1 MILTQWKC
9 ASQARSSNLYF
20 IRDGELTIFKGER
33 HTIGGTFKVD
43 DKRFTE
49 HIIPLQKGDRIYMTT
64 DGYYDQFGGERDKKF
79 TKKRFTQMLT
89 EFQDMSLI
97 DQEME
102 LKTRFQDWKGRTEQ
116 VDDILVIGL
125 EV

>member
-1 MILTQWKC
+1 
-9 ASQARSSNLYF
+9 
-20 IRDGELTIFKGER
+20 
-33 HTIGGTFKVD
+33 
-43 DKRFTE
+43 
-49 HIIPLQKGDRIYMTT
+49 
-64 DGYYDQFGGERDKKF
+64 
-79 TKKRFTQMLT
+79 MLT

>member
-1 MILTQWKC
+1 
-9 ASQARSSNLYF
+9 
-20 IRDGELTIFKGER
+20 
-33 HTIGGTFKVD
+33 
-43 DKRFTE
+43 
-49 HIIPLQKGDRIYMTT
+49 MTT

-89 EFQDMSLI
+89 EFQNMSLI